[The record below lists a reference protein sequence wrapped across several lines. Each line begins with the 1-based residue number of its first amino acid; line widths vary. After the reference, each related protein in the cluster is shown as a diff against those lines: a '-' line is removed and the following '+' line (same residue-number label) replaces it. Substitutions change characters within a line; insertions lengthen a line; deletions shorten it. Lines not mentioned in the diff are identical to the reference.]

1 MLNVDWVIPKLAH
14 TYDTVTAFKVRRGLH
29 MWVWCDTVLGASH
42 RNLLS
47 SSRPTLDAISSYGHP
62 SVRIMITIVMI
73 INAWRRRFRDQI
85 DNLGDELR
93 VFFRLT
99 LALRSLHF
107 FPNNDTTV
115 QTMSLSS
122 FIILSMHWT
131 TDTQKIQN
139 STFAE
144 MSRPS
149 SAPGSP
155 VVAGRQPA
163 SGRGVRIFRFDIF
176 QKGG

>member
-1 MLNVDWVIPKLAH
+1 MSGRHDLWKVHICHLWYFTKSLSKCTDWTRTVGLYVVCVNVSYGTNVAAPKSTLIYVTHAWVVVQAWDLLIYVLFLHVVYVYTYIPKLAH
-14 TYDTVTAFKVRRGLH
+14 TCDTVTAFKVRRGLH

-93 VFFRLT
+93 VFLDWH
-99 LALRSLHF
+99 LL
-107 FPNNDTTV
+107 
-115 QTMSLSS
+115 
-122 FIILSMHWT
+122 
-131 TDTQKIQN
+131 
-139 STFAE
+139 
-144 MSRPS
+144 
-149 SAPGSP
+149 
-155 VVAGRQPA
+155 
-163 SGRGVRIFRFDIF
+163 
-176 QKGG
+176 